1 MTSSNQHLKLSV
13 VGRKAFPRSVCI
25 VVSVWLA
32 YVLLM
37 SAETVTDTLMPST
50 LIPNIAQG
58 HGLDLSV
65 ANLGVNLSKD
75 QAEFYKIHPRYGL
88 IGIYPVGML
97 ILAAPI
103 QGALWGLAHILDI
116 DTSVTGVHFPHL
128 RFVFEKVSASLL
140 VALTVSLL
148 YRTLVGFVPL
158 RWAIIMSGLYT
169 FGSGSLSLLG
179 QGLWQHTG
187 INLICLVLCSFFL
200 AEKRTASYRQE
211 FFFFLLVGFLFSLR
225 PTALS
230 WSVVFSVMFA
240 RTYRRPSIAGVL
252 ALVLGASPGLV
263 WNLMLFANP
272 LGGYGAISVDREFVN
287 LSPGDYLHRLWL
299 ILFSFRR
306 GFLIFNPILFGLFL
320 SISAL
325 RTYRQRE
332 RELLS
337 AMLVGMVLQ
346 ILLCASYPA
355 WDGGRCF
362 GPRFMLDGLAIAF
375 ILAAIGI
382 AHTQRRLHNLTY
394 GVVAVVGVFSIILH
408 VFGAIGSRLTVPSL
422 VELHKQLLLY

>member
-75 QAEFYKIHPRYGL
+75 QAEFYKIHPRYGF

-187 INLICLVLCSFFL
+187 INLICLVLCSFLL

-332 RELLS
+332 RERERERAFERYVSRYGAPDFALCQLPRLGWR
-337 AMLVGMVLQ
+337 AMFW
-346 ILLCASYPA
+346 PA
-355 WDGGRCF
+355 IH
-362 GPRFMLDGLAIAF
+362 A
-375 ILAAIGI
+375 
-382 AHTQRRLHNLTY
+382 
-394 GVVAVVGVFSIILH
+394 
-408 VFGAIGSRLTVPSL
+408 
-422 VELHKQLLLY
+422 